1 MSDDRTSGTMLFSFK
16 YNAIFC
22 HMNSLNDTEKT
33 YENIGN
39 TKEKQVKFNGQKML
53 KGTIIIRP
61 YALLKQ

>member
-1 MSDDRTSGTMLFSFK
+1 
-16 YNAIFC
+16 
-22 HMNSLNDTEKT
+22 MNSLNDTEKT